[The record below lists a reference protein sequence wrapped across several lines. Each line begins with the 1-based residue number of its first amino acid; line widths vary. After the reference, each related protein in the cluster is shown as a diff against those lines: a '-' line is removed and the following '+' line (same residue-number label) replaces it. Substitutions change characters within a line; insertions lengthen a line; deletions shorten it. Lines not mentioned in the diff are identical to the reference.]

1 MKYLKFFIL
10 LFLVTSCFDNSN
22 KSRLVAFLKAFD
34 KTLDD
39 YKQIVI
45 VNVDVCSSCDDVVR
59 DFLYFNADRENLLI
73 ILSSH
78 SRKKIDLIVGQNDG
92 INIIKDN
99 EQRALLEFDL
109 VVDQPV
115 LFTFF
120 KDNIHK
126 KTLRLNELQN
136 AVNQL

>member
-1 MKYLKFFIL
+1 
-10 LFLVTSCFDNSN
+10 
-22 KSRLVAFLKAFD
+22 VAFLKAFD

-45 VNVDVCSSCDDVVR
+45 VDVCSSCDDVVR
-59 DFLYFNADRENLLI
+59 DFLYFNVERENLLI

-115 LFTFF
+115 LFTLS

-136 AVNQL
+136 AVNQF